1 MRSLTEDTEDT
12 EEGLDLGGGTV
23 TIKAMFFTTEK
34 IGERRRKPEI

>member
-1 MRSLTEDTEDT
+1 MRSHQDTEDT